1 MPPVCVLSET
11 GTALAPEEF
20 LAALAAAYAR
30 HEAQFCA
37 FGFSS
42 IRSAWLAR
50 AARLGETITAR
61 IGSGEITGRFDTIDE
76 TGHLILTTAQG
87 RQAIAAADVFF

>member
-1 MPPVCVLSET
+1 MRQRTESSSRSRCD
-11 GTALAPEEF
+11 AI
-20 LAALAAAYAR
+20 
-30 HEAQFCA
+30 
-37 FGFSS
+37 SS
-42 IRSAWLAR
+42 IRAAWLAR

-76 TGHLILTTAQG
+76 TGHLILTTSQG